1 MVVDDAFHQQLDEI
15 DRIILCNRYA
25 QINRQYRKGQNVYY
39 QKILNQQ
46 KLYQGRSPPQVVSFK
61 PLSPELPSAR
71 ASNSNGPTFAG
82 SSQQRHVATSPL
94 TPINSQQ
101 FPVVTNGST
110 PAETGMIGSGNLE
123 GSSSNS
129 STLLGLNYKHP
140 KGGYGDMNMDYGVS
154 KNIWG
159 SDTSVWG

>member
-1 MVVDDAFHQQLDEI
+1 MVVDDAFHQQLEEI

-39 QKILNQQ
+39 QKMLNQQ
-46 KLYQGRSPPQVVSFK
+46 KLYQGHSSPQVASFK

-71 ASNSNGPTFAG
+71 ASTGSGSTFAG
-82 SSQQRHVATSPL
+82 PGQQRHVATSPL
-94 TPINSQQ
+94 TPINTQQ
-101 FPVVTNGST
+101 FPVVTNSSR
-110 PAETGMIGSGNLE
+110 PAETGMTGNDNLE

-129 STLLGLNYKHP
+129 STLLGLNYKHS
-140 KGGYGDMNMDYGVS
+140 KGGYVDMNMDYGVS